1 MKIILDCDPGDMGV
15 ALNLAFRVSAE
26 NPDQKTGTS
35 NAITE
40 SVGGIDF
47 EVIRNSDSYTVK
59 ANYGS

>member
-15 ALNLAFRVSAE
+15 ALNLAFRIAAE

-40 SVGGIDF
+40 SVGSVEFKI
-47 EVIRNSDSYTVK
+47 IRNLDSYTVK
-59 ANYGS
+59 A